1 MPWEQTS
8 AMDQRVQFIADWL
21 SGDYLKIELCAAYG
35 ISRPTAD
42 KWIKRYEQSG
52 VKALEERSRA
62 PHSHANATTEQIR
75 KMSYRD

>member
-21 SGDYLKIELCAAYG
+21 SEDYTKMDLCRAYG

-42 KWIKRYEQSG
+42 KWI
-52 VKALEERSRA
+52 
-62 PHSHANATTEQIR
+62 NATNKVAWSNLRNARARRTAIPIR
-75 KMSYRD
+75 LLRKFVRC